1 MRILLVEDEPA
12 VAQAVR
18 AALVKEGYAVDHAPN
33 SVEALEFASVYPYD
47 LVILDVMLPGQSGL
61 AVARA
66 LRSGSGPN
74 SNAPI
79 LMLTAVGAIEDRVAG
94 LDSGADDYL
103 VKPFAMVELLARV
116 RALRRREIASA
127 PVIRV
132 ADLELEPSRQQ
143 VTRGGRAIP
152 LTTREFAL
160 LEVLARAP
168 GQIFSQ
174 ARLIDAVWDAQFDVG
189 SNVVEVY
196 VSSLRRKLDDGRR
209 NGLIRTVRGAGYQ
222 LVATTHTRG

>member
-18 AALVKEGYAVDHAPN
+18 AALAAAGYAVDHATN
-33 SVEALEFASVYPYD
+33 SREALEFAGVYPYD
-47 LVILDVMLPGQSGL
+47 LVILDVILPGPSGL
-61 AVARA
+61 TVASA
-66 LRSGSGPN
+66 LRSEAGSN
-74 SNAPI
+74 STTPI
-79 LMLTAVGAIEDRVAG
+79 LMLTAVGSVADRVAG

-103 VKPFAMVELLARV
+103 VKPFAMAELLARV

-143 VTRGGRAIP
+143 VTRGGRTIA

-196 VSSLRRKLDDGRR
+196 ISSLRRKLDNGRR

-222 LVATTHTRG
+222 LVATTDKRT

>member
-18 AALVKEGYAVDHAPN
+18 AALVGEGYGVDHATN
-33 SVEALEFASVYPYD
+33 SREALELAGIYPYD
-47 LVILDVMLPGQSGL
+47 LVILDLILPGPSGL
-61 AVARA
+61 TVARA
-66 LRSGSGPN
+66 LRSEGALN
-74 SNAPI
+74 ATAPI
-79 LMLTAVGAIEDRVAG
+79 LMLTAVGSVADRVAG

-103 VKPFAMVELLARV
+103 VKPFAMAELLARV

-143 VTRGGRAIP
+143 VTRGGRTIP

-196 VSSLRRKLDDGRR
+196 ISSLRRKLDNGRR

-222 LVATTHTRG
+222 LVAAADKRS